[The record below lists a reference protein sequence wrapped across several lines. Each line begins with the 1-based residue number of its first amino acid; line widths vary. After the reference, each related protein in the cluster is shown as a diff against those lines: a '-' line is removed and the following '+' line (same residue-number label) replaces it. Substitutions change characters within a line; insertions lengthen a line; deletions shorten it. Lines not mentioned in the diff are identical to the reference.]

1 MTTQQQLERTLDLT
15 CNGSPDAQRVLIN
28 RLAYATIR
36 EMERK
41 IRQQRQEQKEARYDH
56 RDCA

>member
-1 MTTQQQLERTLDLT
+1 MTTQQQLERTLELT
-15 CNGSPDAQRVLIN
+15 RNSSADAQRVLIN

-41 IRQQRQEQKEARYDH
+41 IKEQKREVGNDQR
-56 RDCA
+56 